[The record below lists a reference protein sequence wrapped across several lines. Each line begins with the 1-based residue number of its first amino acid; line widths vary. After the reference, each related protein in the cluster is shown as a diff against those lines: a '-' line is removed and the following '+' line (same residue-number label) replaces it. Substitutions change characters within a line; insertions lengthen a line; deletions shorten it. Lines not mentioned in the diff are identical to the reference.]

1 MISLPKIESSRRD
14 LSTAQFSAHFAVFS
28 LSSIIA
34 IRSAVSTFVPR
45 PCGRVQDPVA
55 FFGTFFC
62 KSQGLQFSRSENCK
76 CAWNGFGYIDS
87 TVFGRRSDAV
97 LTLFDQCVD
106 MAVAMQ
112 LLCPKNWYCTV
123 PQGLGGKVETA
134 VRIAMML

>member
-1 MISLPKIESSRRD
+1 MISLSKIESSRRD

-76 CAWNGFGYIDS
+76 CAWHGFGYIES

-97 LTLFDQCVD
+97 LTFFGPFVD
-106 MAVAMQ
+106 MVVAMQ
-112 LLCPKNWYCTV
+112 LL
-123 PQGLGGKVETA
+123 
-134 VRIAMML
+134 